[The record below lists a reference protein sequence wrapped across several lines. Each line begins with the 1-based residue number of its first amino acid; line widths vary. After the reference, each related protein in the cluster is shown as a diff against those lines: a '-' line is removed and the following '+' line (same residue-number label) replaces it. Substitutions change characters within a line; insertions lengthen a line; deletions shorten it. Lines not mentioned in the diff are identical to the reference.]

1 MLNPTATA
9 ASNKTTRAPV
19 SFRRASDR
27 KRRMTRHGRGQFA
40 DESRHSS
47 VFGPSDSF

>member
-19 SFRRASDR
+19 SFPEGLRPQAANDQARARRVC
-27 KRRMTRHGRGQFA
+27 G
-40 DESRHSS
+40 
-47 VFGPSDSF
+47 